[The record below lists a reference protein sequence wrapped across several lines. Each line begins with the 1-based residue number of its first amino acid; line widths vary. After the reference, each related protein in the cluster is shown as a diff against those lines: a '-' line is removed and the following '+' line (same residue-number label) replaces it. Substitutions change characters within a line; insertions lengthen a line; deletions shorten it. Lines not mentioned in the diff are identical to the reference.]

1 MNYANLWQVF
11 KNSLIIIFIIII
23 IFLPENIM
31 HICINITRVWIRYA
45 KYVNNTVNINL

>member
-11 KNSLIIIFIIII
+11 KNSLIIIFIIFF
-23 IFLPENIM
+23 FLPENIM

-45 KYVNNTVNINL
+45 KYANDTVNISL